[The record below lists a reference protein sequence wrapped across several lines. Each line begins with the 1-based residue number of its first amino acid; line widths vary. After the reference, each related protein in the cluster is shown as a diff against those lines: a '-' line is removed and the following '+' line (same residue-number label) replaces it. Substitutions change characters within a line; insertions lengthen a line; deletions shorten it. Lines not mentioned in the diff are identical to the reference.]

1 MLSDSR
7 VWSEGTKEVVLRYW
21 FSPRFSGAQEEEKVI
36 GYRLR
41 FSKGQRILRL
51 GSLTFLG

>member
-1 MLSDSR
+1 MLADSG
-7 VWSEGTKEVVLRYW
+7 VWSEGSKEVVLRYW

-41 FSKGQRILRL
+41 FSKGQKILRL

>member
-1 MLSDSR
+1 MLADSG
-7 VWSEGTKEVVLRYW
+7 VWSEGSKEVVLRYW

-41 FSKGQRILRL
+41 FSKGQ
-51 GSLTFLG
+51 